1 MVVRIF
7 FLIRTYC
14 LSNINISLSFLNFLC
29 LAFFYIHISACT
41 CISIYTYIYIYSCVQ
56 VSVSFNVNVHKRTR
70 TPVCIRIYERICGAC
85 VWSWPAYLRLYV
97 YVMSVAVRVSQR
109 EHVSGGETDAG
120 WRRVAGPPA
129 GTCRRV
135 RWPEIE
141 SIGPFSSKIGLSG
154 FLWPDSTKV
163 YSQNVLEREKNG
175 RPPHLYVPSGRLKHL
190 GRIQNL
196 LIMLTSCYVIFTL
209 AVYSATLT
217 TELPSFLQ
225 TMDLWGI

>member
-1 MVVRIF
+1 M
-7 FLIRTYC
+7 
-14 LSNINISLSFLNFLC
+14 
-29 LAFFYIHISACT
+29 
-41 CISIYTYIYIYSCVQ
+41 
-56 VSVSFNVNVHKRTR
+56 SFNVNVHKRTR

-163 YSQNVLEREKNG
+163 YSQNVLEREKMDDLRTCVYPVEG
-175 RPPHLYVPSGRLKHL
+175 LSIWGEYKICSLCWPPVMWYLLWLYIVLHLPQSCPHFSRLWTCEAF
-190 GRIQNL
+190 NY
-196 LIMLTSCYVIFTL
+196 LIIFPMS
-209 AVYSATLT
+209 VYHT
-217 TELPSFLQ
+217 
-225 TMDLWGI
+225 